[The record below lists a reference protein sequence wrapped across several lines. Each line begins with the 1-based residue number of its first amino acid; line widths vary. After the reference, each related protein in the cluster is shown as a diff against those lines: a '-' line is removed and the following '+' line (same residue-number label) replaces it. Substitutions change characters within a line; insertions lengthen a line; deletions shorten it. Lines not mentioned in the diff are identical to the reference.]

1 MIDFQKPTLTKQKRG
16 RFPVQVVFLLLSI
29 CIFAFV
35 HLYLCSEVAC
45 AALMNEF
52 GRVGTHWSG
61 LDAHIAGSSRKMQNM
76 EKMDNYVFA
85 TEGGRARLGWKHKMD
100 KVDNCKRNMR
110 SLENKTKTPASHQIH
125 IFSSKS
131 QVMVQQ
137 CC

>member
-1 MIDFQKPTLTKQKRG
+1 M
-16 RFPVQVVFLLLSI
+16 
-29 CIFAFV
+29 
-35 HLYLCSEVAC
+35 HLYLCSEVVC

-61 LDAHIAGSSRKMQNM
+61 LDAHISSRKMHNM

-85 TEGGRARLGWKHKMD
+85 TEGGRARHKMD

-110 SLENKTKTPASHQIH
+110 SLENMTKTPASHQIH